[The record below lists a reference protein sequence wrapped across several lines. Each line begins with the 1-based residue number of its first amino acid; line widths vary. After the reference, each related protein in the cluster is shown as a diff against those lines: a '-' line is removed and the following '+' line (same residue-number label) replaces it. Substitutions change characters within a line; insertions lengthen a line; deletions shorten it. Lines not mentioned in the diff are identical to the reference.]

1 MADAHYR
8 RQDQDL
14 SKTGE
19 SSDQQTA
26 INMEQNLADEKG
38 GLMDLSGVKLELTR
52 PDTAPPDARLYN
64 GAEAEVSFAGPAGP
78 TAAAPETKP
87 VKIGGG
93 GDISENIARGFF
105 AYRPGAFDLAVE
117 TTKSE
122 VVLPD
127 VDGSL
132 RGAWLLTEIDHWDSE
147 KERLVLLTDNCLL
160 VVFFDFVASKI
171 HSFKRIVLKNLTSV
185 KIGPFEYPPN
195 SLMPRRAGTGVQ
207 LYWSREEATAVQKWN
222 PFNRDIPYAIFSSH
236 PLIERTLR
244 DPDVYRV
251 STLEPLKVE
260 TFHVALVQGSQAVR
274 ATQSPNSPALNVVE
288 GPILIESYASLWSL
302 IHNQSRLGFSRERGG
317 VSF

>member
-1 MADAHYR
+1 MADDH
-8 RQDQDL
+8 RQEQDL
-14 SKTGE
+14 STV
-19 SSDQQTA
+19 QTSTDNQA
-26 INMEQNLADEKG
+26 VVNMEQNLADEKG
-38 GLMDLSGVKLELTR
+38 GLMDLSGVKLELNR
-52 PDTAPPDARLYN
+52 PETAPPDARLYN
-64 GAEAEVSFAGPAGP
+64 GAEAEVAFAVPS
-78 TAAAPETKP
+78 AAPASAPEEKP

-122 VVLPD
+122 VLLPD

-147 KERLVLLTDNCLL
+147 KERLVLLTDNCLI

-171 HSFKRIVLKNLTSV
+171 QSFKRIVLKNLTSV

-195 SLMPRRAGTGVQ
+195 SIMPRRAGVGVQ
-207 LYWSREEATAVQKWN
+207 MFWSRQEVSVAQKWN
-222 PFNRDIPYAIFSSH
+222 PFNRDIPYAIFASH

-251 STLEPLKVE
+251 E
-260 TFHVALVQGSQAVR
+260 TFHVALVQGCQSTR
-274 ATQSPNSPALNVVE
+274 ATQSPNLPALNVIE
-288 GPILIESYASLWSL
+288 GPVMIESYASLWSL

>member
-1 MADAHYR
+1 MADDH
-8 RQDQDL
+8 RQEQDL
-14 SKTGE
+14 SIH
-19 SSDQQTA
+19 SSDQA
-26 INMEQNLADEKG
+26 VVNMEQNLADEKG
-38 GLMDLSGVKLELTR
+38 GIMDLSGVKLELNR
-52 PDTAPPDARLYN
+52 PETAPPDARMYN
-64 GAEAEVSFAGPAGP
+64 GAEAEVAFASPS
-78 TAAAPETKP
+78 AAPEPKP

-122 VVLPD
+122 VLLPD

-147 KERLVLLTDNCLL
+147 KERLVLLTDNCLI

-171 HSFKRIVLKNLTSV
+171 QSFKRIVLKNLTSV
-185 KIGPFEYPPN
+185 KMGPFEYPPN
-195 SLMPRRAGTGVQ
+195 SIMPRRAGVGVQ
-207 LYWSREEATAVQKWN
+207 MFWSREEVSAVQKWN
-222 PFNRDIPYAIFSSH
+222 PFNRDIPYAIFASH

-260 TFHVALVQGSQAVR
+260 TFHVALVQGCQSVR
-274 ATQSPNSPALNVVE
+274 ATQSPSSPALNIVE
-288 GPILIESYASLWSL
+288 GPVMIESYASLWSL